1 MVDLNVNEGSQ
12 AVRAPGLDLSGLVAR
27 NRQHIPLV
35 LVVMAIVLAADI
47 AYTFTATPRYTAE
60 ATMFY
65 APRKGDINP
74 VNGSAVEGDLAR
86 DQAVD
91 TQVEAIK
98 SPEVVGAVMDQLHLD
113 QDKRY
118 APKGKDAAG
127 VQGEQRRDA
136 IEDKILKDLKVKRVG
151 QTLLLSVAFTSDS
164 PTRAA
169 DVANAFAEAFIKRQ
183 VQEKIEAANTD
194 NVLLNAQIDEMRQK
208 VEAADAAV
216 QQYKAAHNL
225 VGSDTNGTEL
235 TEQEI
240 SQLDQEL
247 ATARSTEAE
256 AVGRLEAAQRQLK
269 SGSHGEDVGAAL
281 GSPTISELRQQR
293 ASISARVADLQGRYG
308 PLHPDLQTAEHQLAD
323 IDTQIQSEI
332 NRIISNL
339 TAEVEVAK
347 QRTASLQSSVAAT
360 RGQLITGDAASVQ
373 LNELQRNADAARQL
387 YETVLTRVK
396 ETAAQQAISQADS
409 RIDTRA
415 SPPSEPS
422 SPKKV
427 LNLLLGVIAGLGLG
441 VVAAFTVERWNVR
454 VNSIEDVEGQLNLPF
469 LGAIP
474 TVSSSIDKPK
484 TKNPIDAV
492 MVHPLSGFAE
502 GFRSV
507 GTSMTYGDGGE
518 AVRIM
523 AITSAVPEE
532 GKTTTS
538 ICLTRV
544 LAMGGAKTVL
554 VDCDLRRR
562 SINVLFKGEPEH
574 GLIEI
579 LDGKATIDQA
589 LRLDEKSGAYYIPL
603 TRGSHMAKSPFATAA
618 FDQLLEDL
626 KARFDLVILDTPPL
640 LPVVDTRVL
649 AQKVD
654 ALALLVRWRSTP
666 MRAVRAAIHELE
678 SVNAPITGIALTL
691 VNVQSQSYAG
701 YGYQSYYHKDFKKYY
716 LE

>member
-1 MVDLNVNEGSQ
+1 MVDINVNEGSQ
-12 AVRAPGLDLSGLVAR
+12 GARAPGIDLSGLVAR

-35 LVVMAIVLAADI
+35 LMVMGVVLAADI
-47 AYTFTATPRYTAE
+47 AYTFTAKPRYTAT
-60 ATMFY
+60 ATMYY

-74 VNGSAVEGDLAR
+74 SSNSSVEGDLAR

-98 SPEVVGAVMDQLHLD
+98 SQAVVDQVVTALQLD
-113 QDKRY
+113 QDPDFAVKPNEK
-118 APKGKDAAG
+118 ALSA
-127 VQGEQRRDA
+127 QMQRDA
-136 IEDKILKDLKVKRVG
+136 ILDRVIHNLKVKRVQ
-151 QTLLLSVAFTSDS
+151 QTLLLSLSFTDPS
-164 PTRAA
+164 PTKAA
-169 DVANAFAEAFIKRQ
+169 AIANAFADAYIKHQ
-183 VQEKIEAANTD
+183 VATKVEEANTD
-194 NVLLNAQIDEMRQK
+194 NSLLNAQIDEMRGK
-208 VEAADAAV
+208 VETADAAV

-256 AVGRLEAAQRQLK
+256 AEGRLTAAQRQLQ

-293 ASISARVADLQGRYG
+293 AAISARVADLKGRYG

-339 TAEVEVAK
+339 TAEVEVSK
-347 QRTASLQSSVAAT
+347 QRTASLQSSVDGKRA
-360 RGQLITGDAASVQ
+360 QLVSGDAASVE

-409 RIDTRA
+409 HVDTPA
-415 SPPSEPS
+415 TPPSEPS
-422 SPKKV
+422 APKKP
-427 LNLLLGVIAGLGLG
+427 LNILLGIIAGLGLG
-441 VVAAFTVERWNVR
+441 VIAAFVVERWNVR
-454 VNSIEDVEGQLNLPF
+454 VNSIDDVEGQLNLPF

-484 TKNPIDAV
+484 TRNPIDAV
-492 MVHPLSGFAE
+492 LLHPLSGFAE

-507 GTSMTYGDGGE
+507 GTSLTYGESGE
-518 AVRIM
+518 PVRVI

-562 SINVLFKGEPEH
+562 SVNALFSGEPEL
-574 GLIEI
+574 GLIEV
-579 LDGKATIDQA
+579 LEGKCTVEQA
-589 LRLDEKSGAYYIPL
+589 LRLDERSGAWFLPL
-603 TRGSHMAKSPFATAA
+603 TRGAHMSKSPFSTPAMDT
-618 FDQLLEDL
+618 LLDEL
-626 KARFDLVILDTPPL
+626 KARFDVVILDTPPL

-678 SVNAPITGIALTL
+678 SVNAPISGVALTL
-691 VNVQSQSYAG
+691 VNVAAQSYSG